1 MRACEMPF
9 SRLEACAGPVCRGA
23 GGVSVGA
30 GRRAPGQVC
39 ARRGE
44 PGLRLRAPSAG
55 VAGLLLRHKERVC
68 RGSYSS

>member
-1 MRACEMPF
+1 M
-9 SRLEACAGPVCRGA
+9 CRGA